1 MNSAKAIISTRRAAR
16 RPGAA
21 LRLAAGAGAIL
32 LVLFSSTAARAQVDP
47 APALAAPPPVLSTP
61 DAAIETAI
69 EEVVVAAPEPRY
81 VAPTTRDSIGR
92 IWAPVLINGQG
103 PFRLVLDTGASKS
116 AIVPRVA
123 EQLALPVKTRGAKVR
138 GVTGSAVVP
147 TAKIESLQF
156 GDLLVEDVT
165 VPIVADVFGGA
176 DGVLGGDGLH
186 DKRILV
192 EFRNDRISIARSR
205 KQPAPP
211 GYLVVPFKYVRPLG
225 LRTTVMVGPIKTI
238 AIIDTG
244 GQATIGNLALREA
257 LAQRRGEKDPF
268 DDAVIGV
275 TEDVQAATRVRVPTI
290 VIGGLALRRADIRFA
305 DLHIFEHWNLL
316 SEPALMIG
324 MDVLGTIDSLVID
337 FRREE
342 LQVQTQR

>member
-1 MNSAKAIISTRRAAR
+1 MLLLSSAT
-16 RPGAA
+16 
-21 LRLAAGAGAIL
+21 
-32 LVLFSSTAARAQVDP
+32 VRAQV
-47 APALAAPPPVLSTP
+47 APSSPTTPPPSPPTALAAPDPTP
-61 DAAIETAI
+61 ETAV

-123 EQLALPVKTRGAKVR
+123 ERLALPVKTRGAKVR

-176 DGVLGGDGLH
+176 DGVLGGDGLQ
-186 DKRILV
+186 DKRIFV

-211 GYLVVPFKYVRPLG
+211 GYSIVPFKYVRPLG
-225 LRTTVMVGPIKTI
+225 LRTTVMVGPVKTI

-257 LAQRRGEKDPF
+257 LARHRGEKDPF

-290 VIGGLALRRADIRFA
+290 VIGSLALRRADIRFA
-305 DLHIFEHWNLL
+305 DLHIFEHWKLL